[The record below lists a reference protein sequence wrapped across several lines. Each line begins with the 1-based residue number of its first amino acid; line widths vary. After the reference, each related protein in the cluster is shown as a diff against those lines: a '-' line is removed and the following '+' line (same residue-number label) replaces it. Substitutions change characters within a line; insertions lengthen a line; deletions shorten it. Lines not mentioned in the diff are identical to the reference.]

1 MVVDEWEEE
10 ELQPWPHS
18 REKSSVMLVVAVT

>member
-1 MVVDEWEEE
+1 MVVDEWEE